1 MIFDTCKL
9 SYNSSN
15 SYYIYVNFSGLFKKP
30 SSAAENTK
38 KVNWTERVTEQ
49 AAGNIRDFVM
59 IHLIWYFL
67 LC

>member
-38 KVNWTERVTEQ
+38 KVTGQRE
-49 AAGNIRDFVM
+49 
-59 IHLIWYFL
+59 
-67 LC
+67 